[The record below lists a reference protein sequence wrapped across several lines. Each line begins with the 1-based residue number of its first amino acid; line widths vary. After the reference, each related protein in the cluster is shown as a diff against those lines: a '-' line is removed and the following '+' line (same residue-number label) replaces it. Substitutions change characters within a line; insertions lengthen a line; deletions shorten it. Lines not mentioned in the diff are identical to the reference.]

1 MVMVRGGSSASF
13 RRSSDD
19 MDDLGRSMHEDEP
32 DRLILDYKLRCAEI
46 YLCCVYSLAPDGWK
60 WALRCITCGMAMA
73 RWMLAA
79 SEICSIRNTQSAL
92 LSIRLDLAPTVRVPY
107 VPYVP
112 YVRLPSGRL
121 PSGRLVASSTCRN
134 LFANCKIASC
144 SIAAGR

>member
-1 MVMVRGGSSASF
+1 MASRVVLIMVMVRGGSSASF

-79 SEICSIRNTQSAL
+79 SEICSQYAICSRSASISL
-92 LSIRLDLAPTVRVPY
+92 LRVPY
-107 VPYVP
+107 IP

-121 PSGRLVASSTCRN
+121 PSTSGRLVSSRN
-134 LFANCKIASC
+134 LGSC
-144 SIAAGR
+144 CFL